1 MSEWISVKDKLPKAD
16 GEYIVYAQDENS
28 PAGEGVWYDNVVVA
42 AEYAFGE
49 WTWRENSND
58 FDITDIVTHWMP
70 LPEPPRME
78 GE

>member
-1 MSEWISVKDKLPKAD
+1 MSEWISVKDKLPNEN
-16 GEYIVYAQDENS
+16 GTYIVYTHDGKLAN
-28 PAGEGVWYDNVVVA
+28 GWVWFDDAVVVA
-42 AEYAFGE
+42 DYTFGM
-49 WTWRENSND
+49 WWWYNKNGID